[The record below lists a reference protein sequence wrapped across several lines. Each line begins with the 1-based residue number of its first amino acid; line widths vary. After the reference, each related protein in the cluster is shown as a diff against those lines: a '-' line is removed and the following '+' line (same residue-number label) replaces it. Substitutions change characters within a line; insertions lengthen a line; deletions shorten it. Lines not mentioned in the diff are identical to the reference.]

1 MNFHVCQ
8 KTHASFR
15 HMGASFRGQLEI
27 EFSEN
32 QGLVGSF
39 FWALGLR
46 SWLLGSATSYYR
58 KPLASLPPPYQLVQG
73 ILTQP
78 NIRMTHQQ
86 AASESWLGPDAERQS
101 EYST

>member
-1 MNFHVCQ
+1 MFVKRLMRPLGAWELLLGDNWKLNSLRTRDIACQ
-8 KTHASFR
+8 V
-15 HMGASFRGQLEI
+15 L
-27 EFSEN
+27 
-32 QGLVGSF
+32 LL
-39 FWALGLR
+39 ALGLR

-73 ILTQP
+73 ILTHP